1 MVYGSPEVLLSST
14 SYFFKTILHD
24 PRSPFTKNLVCIAL
38 DECHVCKNYGEFRPA
53 YNSLIRLRQSL
64 PNIPILAL
72 SATLMKPDIEDV
84 RRALNMRDPIIIRR
98 SIRRKNLTLWFA
110 AIKSPDFKDLDI
122 LIADGI
128 TKAEDI
134 PQTLIYV
141 DIQLEANRIARHLR
155 RRLPPNLGPHKRDI
169 IRAYSSPLDHSSKE
183 FTMDQLFIGNARI
196 AICTEALGLGVHIRA
211 IPRVVQWK
219 LHSTLTLNDWYQ
231 RIGRAG
237 RDTDDECLGITFLSP
252 ANLSMLQSLTK
263 NNKSSTSDINQSSAD
278 QRTFDYTIA
287 VTEQTMDEIKKRLP
301 LMYVDP
307 VGKSGKKKR
316 RTGKELLP
324 PLQWLICGKGCR
336 HGPILACY
344 EDPNIHEV
352 GSKRCCCIC
361 MVNTCIQEGTL
372 GSSPSLHGIPLSITL
387 AYEQYMTSIEC
398 VKKQRKQVKY
408 GKLSAER
415 LQDLMTDITNWRSN
429 LAFQISD
436 NSFFHVKMLLSDKAI
451 DTIRHKIRCLGVT
464 EDDLKAILR
473 PCGYSFPTSSLNIY
487 IPSLTTCINESLK
500 RSQPPSSNLVEKVN
514 AARGVSVLR
523 PVPKFPNYKPS
534 AREESKTSSSGQH
547 NAVNS
552 WPVPPVIPRV
562 PLAVLP
568 FQDLSLTSK
577 FNIDKVKRSSEST
590 ITVLAT
596 SQDQTDDHVEFKNA
610 NTDPHHQSEE
620 KLPKIKINLKRVRK
634 ADPAGFDAI
643 IRRTEKRRMC

>member
-1 MVYGSPEVLLSST
+1 ME
-14 SYFFKTILHD
+14 
-24 PRSPFTKNLVCIAL
+24 
-38 DECHVCKNYGEFRPA
+38 
-53 YNSLIRLRQSL
+53 
-64 PNIPILAL
+64 
-72 SATLMKPDIEDV
+72 PDIENV
-84 RRALNMRDPIIIRR
+84 CRATDMRDPIIIRR

-110 AIKSPDFKDLDI
+110 AIKSPHFEDLHI

-141 DIQLEANRIARHLR
+141 DSQLEANRIARHLR
-155 RRLPPNLGPHKRDI
+155 KRLPPSLGPHKRDI

-196 AICTEALGLGVHIRA
+196 AICTEALGMGVHIRA

-237 RDTDDECLGITFLSP
+237 RDTEEQCLGLTFLSP

-263 NNKSSTSDINQSSAD
+263 NNKSSTSDTNQSSAD
-278 QRTFDYTIA
+278 QRTFNYTIA
-287 VTEQTMDEIKKRLP
+287 VTEQTMDEIKKGLP

-344 EDPNIHEV
+344 QDPNIHEV
-352 GSKRCCCIC
+352 GSKRCCCTC

-372 GSSPSLHGIPLSITL
+372 GSPPSLHGIPLSITL
-387 AYEQYMTSIEC
+387 AYEQHMSSIEG
-398 VKKQRKQVKY
+398 VKKQRKQAKH

-429 LAFQISD
+429 LAYQISD
-436 NSFFHVKMLLSDKAI
+436 NSFFHIKMLLSDKAI
-451 DTIRHKIRCLGVT
+451 GTIRDKIRCLGVT
-464 EDDLKAILR
+464 EDDLKDILR
-473 PCGYSFPTSSLNIY
+473 PCGYSFPTSSLNIH

-500 RSQPPSSNLVEKVN
+500 RSQPPPSNLAEKVN

-523 PVPKFPNYKPS
+523 PVPKLPNYKPS
-534 AREESKTSSSGQH
+534 ARRESKKSSSGQD

-552 WPVPPVIPRV
+552 WPVPSVIPRV
-562 PLAVLP
+562 PLAELSS
-568 FQDLSLTSK
+568 QDLSLASK
-577 FNIDKVKRSSEST
+577 FNIDKAQRSSRST
-590 ITVLAT
+590 IAVLTT
-596 SQDQTDDHVEFKNA
+596 SQDQAVDHAEFKNA
-610 NTDPHHQSEE
+610 NTDQHHQSEK
-620 KLPKIKINLKRVRK
+620 KLSKIKINLKRIRK

-643 IRRTEKRRMC
+643 IGQTEKRRMC